1 MGLSW
6 PRPPDGL
13 SYSNPMYEPFWA
25 AAADLN
31 MPISLHILTGHAD
44 ESKAEGMFKEN
55 YVRVIGIIHEIQR
68 SFSQI
73 MFSGVLERHPGL
85 TIVSAENDI
94 GWVPHF
100 LFRADR
106 WWEKQQYTN
115 PTELKMTPREYAL
128 RQFYVSYQT
137 DPVGLQLA
145 DYFGE
150 DNYAWASDYPHGAST
165 FPNSREIVDEDFAG
179 LPEIYKRKITRDN
192 VIKLYNM
199 DFN

>member
-1 MGLSW
+1 MAS
-6 PRPPDGL
+6 PPDGL

-25 AAADLN
+25 AAADLS

-44 ESKAEGMFKEN
+44 ESKAEGIFKEN

-68 SFSQI
+68 SFCQI

-150 DNYAWASDYPHGAST
+150 DNYAWASDYP
-165 FPNSREIVDEDFAG
+165 SRGVDVPQLARRLWTKTSPV

-199 DFN
+199 DFK

>member
-1 MGLSW
+1 MAS
-6 PRPPDGL
+6 PPDGL

-25 AAADLN
+25 AAADLS

-44 ESKAEGMFKEN
+44 ESKAEGIFKEN

-128 RQFYVSYQT
+128 EAVLRELSDGPRRT
-137 DPVGLQLA
+137 AVGGLLWRGQLRLGQRLPSRGV
-145 DYFGE
+145 DVPQLE
-150 DNYAWASDYPHGAST
+150 DRLWTKTSPA
-165 FPNSREIVDEDFAG
+165 

-199 DFN
+199 DFK